1 MDDDTQDKIK
11 RLIEQK
17 RIERKDIEAR
27 QKLLIDAATPEKI
40 YDRIKAFADEQGKS
54 LRQVATFARLSPSAI
69 AQYKRGVEPTY
80 LSLLKIAGA
89 LNTDYGKLISDDPV
103 FQSLMRISG
112 VYKKIFIKGI
122 GGISFDEL
130 IDYFKSGKLPE
141 DSVAAIANE
150 LEVSTQYL
158 RTGTIINEHDEKV
171 EKLIEL
177 SYKRAMT
184 PKYDEIDMLA
194 GVDVQR
200 KIVNVPAEF
209 SVTSWVNKIPDIG
222 DKTRRRIAKY
232 VKAQIMLD
240 ELDREDKAENKER
253 EMRKK
258 D

>member
-1 MDDDTQDKIK
+1 M
-11 RLIEQK
+11 
-17 RIERKDIEAR
+17 
-27 QKLLIDAATPEKI
+27 LL
-40 YDRIKAFADEQGKS
+40 
-54 LRQVATFARLSPSAI
+54 V
-69 AQYKRGVEPTY
+69 
-80 LSLLKIAGA
+80 
-89 LNTDYGKLISDDPV
+89 
-103 FQSLMRISG
+103 MRISG

-184 PKYDEIDMLA
+184 PKYDEIDMLD

-200 KIVNVPAEF
+200 KIVSVPAEF
-209 SVTSWVNKIPDIG
+209 NVTSWVNKIPDIG
-222 DKTRRRIAKY
+222 VKTRRRIAKY